1 MVGYVNFTRMNLD
14 LTQKTALVCG
24 SSQGIGR
31 ATAVELALLGA
42 NVVLMARNADTLQ
55 TVMAALDTSRGQQ
68 HHIAIADFSQPGS
81 VAAALA
87 ELLTT
92 HPVIHI
98 LINNTGGPAGGP
110 LIDATAEAFVQTFH
124 NHLLNNQ
131 TLVQALAPGMRQAGY
146 GRIVNI
152 ISTSVKQPI
161 AGLGVSNT
169 IRGAVAQWAK
179 TLSLELGPWGITVNN
194 VLPGYTRTA
203 RLDAVLGMRA
213 QASGK
218 TADEVADQMEREIP
232 IGRFATAEE
241 VAAAAAFLCTPA
253 AASISGINV
262 PVDGGKTGG
271 L

>member
-1 MVGYVNFTRMNLD
+1 MNLD

-42 NVVLMARNADTLQ
+42 NVILMARNAEALQ
-55 TVMAALDTSRGQQ
+55 AVMASLDTSRGQQ

-81 VAAALA
+81 VAAAVG
-87 ELLTT
+87 EVLTT
-92 HPVIHI
+92 HPIIHI

-110 LIDATAEAFVQTFH
+110 LIEASADAFVQTFH

-131 TLVQALAPGMRQAGY
+131 ALVQAIVPGMRQGGY

-179 TLSLELGPWGITVNN
+179 TLSLELGPLGITVNN

-203 RLDAVLGMRA
+203 RLEAVVNMRSQTLGK
-213 QASGK
+213 S
-218 TADEVADQMEREIP
+218 ADEVADQMEREIP
-232 IGRFATAEE
+232 LGRFATAEE
-241 VAAAAAFLCTPA
+241 VAAAVAFLCTPA
-253 AASISGINV
+253 AASITGINV